1 MCLGCVL
8 GLVVLPLSVSGSL
21 FGAIVVRLGVVLL
34 VLVLVV
40 VGSVCGTGAS
50 SGYCSAVIASV
61 GSVASGAQSAVCY
74 ANASS
79 SGDEF
84 GCPICIG
91 VTRLAV
97 L

>member
-1 MCLGCVL
+1 MSEIV
-8 GLVVLPLSVSGSL
+8 SIHANASGSCI
-21 FGAIVVRLGVVLL
+21 GAAVRLGVVLL

-50 SGYCSAVIASV
+50 SGYYSAVIASV
-61 GSVASGAQSAVCY
+61 GSVASGAQSAV
-74 ANASS
+74 

>member
-1 MCLGCVL
+1 MSEIASLHANA
-8 GLVVLPLSVSGSL
+8 SGSCI
-21 FGAIVVRLGVVLL
+21 GAAVRLGVVLL

-40 VGSVCGTGAS
+40 VGSVWGTGVF

-91 VTRLAV
+91 VRRLAV